1 LYHRF
6 NEFSIEIPP
15 LRERREDIMLLAAHF
30 LQTTNEELGKQV
42 KGFDPD
48 VEEIFK
54 KYVWFGNL
62 RELKNVIKRATLLTE
77 GDFIEAR
84 SLPFEISNFS
94 KLQFAD
100 QPGSNAG
107 AVGAAGAPETKNG
120 NGKNLSESSLK
131 EASIDAEYEMILQAL
146 KESNYNKSKAAQLL
160 KIDRKTLY
168 NKMTLYEEMKNH

>member
-1 LYHRF
+1 MISCY
-6 NEFSIEIPP
+6 
-15 LRERREDIMLLAAHF
+15 LRIIF
-30 LQTTNEELGKQV
+30 YKVTNEELDKQV
-42 KGFDPD
+42 KGFDSD
-48 VEEIFK
+48 VEAIFT
-54 KYVWFGNL
+54 KYVWYGNL

-77 GDFIEAR
+77 GDYIEAR
-84 SLPFEISNFS
+84 TLPFEISNYS

-100 QPGSNAG
+100 QPPANLSAAAQSGSILI
-107 AVGAAGAPETKNG
+107 PDQRTMLT
-120 NGKNLSESSLK
+120 GKASLSESSLK

>member
-1 LYHRF
+1 MNRLWNATRSGKFREDLYHRF

-15 LRERREDIMLLAAHF
+15 LRERHEDIMVFANHF

-54 KYVWFGNL
+54 KYVWYGNL

-84 SLPFEISNFS
+84 TLPFEISNYS
-94 KLQFAD
+94 KLQFAR
-100 QPGSNAG
+100 SAG
-107 AVGAAGAPETKNG
+107 ISARRSGT
-120 NGKNLSESSLK
+120 
-131 EASIDAEYEMILQAL
+131 IR
-146 KESNYNKSKAAQLL
+146 YN
-160 KIDRKTLY
+160 
-168 NKMTLYEEMKNH
+168 

>member
-1 LYHRF
+1 
-6 NEFSIEIPP
+6 
-15 LRERREDIMLLAAHF
+15 MLFATHF
-30 LQTTNEELGKQV
+30 LHTTNEELGKNV
-42 KGFDPD
+42 KGFEPD
-48 VEEIFK
+48 VEEILK

-77 GDFIEAR
+77 GDFIESR
-84 SLPFEISNFS
+84 TLPFEISNYD
-94 KLQFAD
+94 KLQFSE
-100 QPGSNAG
+100 QPPGIMGTGSVPGSDAKPG
-107 AVGAAGAPETKNG
+107 A
-120 NGKNLSESSLK
+120 NGKINLSESSLK